1 MSQRV
6 DQAARITSR
15 VSKGLMLAIA
25 LCLVIAAAG
34 FWGGG
39 ADQPRVP
46 SLNVQILPE
55 ELAQAQGV
63 SDEIFARPL
72 FWSTRRMVEPEPEG
86 TEVQEESV
94 SSEPLEGVSLLGI
107 IAKDGRQ
114 VALLAVDDRIERV
127 RDGATVKGWTVS
139 AITEREVQLSSRGA
153 ATTLTLER
161 EIHESIQLEH
171 QP

>member
-15 VSKGLMLAIA
+15 VSKGLVVAIA

-34 FWGGG
+34 FWWTG
-39 ADQPRVP
+39 ADQQRVP

-55 ELAQAQGV
+55 ELTQAQGV